1 MTRRLLPAILAATFL
16 LILTS
21 GLAAAGGWATIV
33 TDDPTLPEPKVG
45 ETVEF
50 GFTVLQ
56 HGETPAGWE
65 QPSVR
70 LTNVETGTVVDV
82 PARAFGADGHFVAT
96 VTLREAGHWTWL
108 IELRDLVA
116 TTPAAV
122 GVVLEADGSRP
133 VLDVARALGGME
145 TANSQALR
153 QLRDELAWRTAEL
166 ESELASLGTREAQLR
181 TRVETLTGERD
192 ALRAELS
199 ASSGSA
205 GSGASADG
213 LPPLAVI
220 SLAVLAG
227 SLAGFAMTWLGRR
240 RDPVEIEPSALGR
253 PAATVQG

>member
-16 LILTS
+16 LVLTS
-21 GLAAAGGWATIV
+21 RLAVAGGWATIV
-33 TDDPTLPEPKVG
+33 TDDAAPPEPKVG
-45 ETVEF
+45 ETVQF

-70 LTNVETGTVVDV
+70 LTNVVTGTVVDI
-82 PARAFGADGHFVAT
+82 PARAFGVDGHFVAT

-108 IELRDLVA
+108 VELRDLVV

-122 GVVLEADGSRP
+122 GVVLEADGTRP

-145 TANSQALR
+145 ANNAQALR
-153 QLRDELAWRTAEL
+153 QLRDELGWRTAEL

-181 TRVETLTGERD
+181 GRVEALTVERD
-192 ALRAELS
+192 ALRAELTATS
-199 ASSGSA
+199 AAAAASSG
-205 GSGASADG
+205 G

-220 SLAVLAG
+220 TLAVLAG
-227 SLAGFAMTWLGRR
+227 SFAGFAMTWLGRR
-240 RDPVEIEPSALGR
+240 RDPVEIEPSGLGR
-253 PAATVQG
+253 PAATVRG

>member
-21 GLAAAGGWATIV
+21 GLAVAGGWATIA
-33 TDDPTLPEPKVG
+33 TDDPTPPEPKVG

-56 HGETPAGWE
+56 HGETPTGWA

-70 LTNVETGTVVDV
+70 LTNVETGTVVNV
-82 PARAFGADGHFVAT
+82 PARAVGTDGHFVAT

-108 IELRDLVA
+108 VELRDLVA

-122 GVVLEADGSRP
+122 GVVLEADGTRP

-153 QLRDELAWRTAEL
+153 QLRDELAWRTADL
-166 ESELASLGTREAQLR
+166 ESELASLGTREEQLR

-192 ALRAELS
+192 ALRDALS
-199 ASSGSA
+199 ASA
-205 GSGASADG
+205 ATGASAGG
-213 LPPLAVI
+213 LPPLGVI

-227 SLAGFAMTWLGRR
+227 SFAGFAMTWLGRR

>member
-21 GLAAAGGWATIV
+21 GLAVAGGWATIA
-33 TDDPTLPEPKVG
+33 TDDPTPPEPKVG

-56 HGETPAGWE
+56 HGETPTGWA

-70 LTNVETGTVVDV
+70 LTNVETGTVVNV
-82 PARAFGADGHFVAT
+82 PARAVGTDGHFVAT

-108 IELRDLVA
+108 VELRDLVA

-122 GVVLEADGSRP
+122 GVVLEADGTRP

-153 QLRDELAWRTAEL
+153 QLRDELAWRTADL
-166 ESELASLGTREAQLR
+166 ESELASLGTREEQLR

-192 ALRAELS
+192 ALS
-199 ASSGSA
+199 ASA
-205 GSGASADG
+205 ATGASADG
-213 LPPLAVI
+213 LPPLGVI

-227 SLAGFAMTWLGRR
+227 SFAGFAMTWLGRR
-240 RDPVEIEPSALGR
+240 RDPVEIEPAPEERLALGVDEYVR
-253 PAATVQG
+253 PP